1 MRGGQG
7 VLVTRDFGEKLQE
20 KKENRRRGSTEPRG
34 VRPQNVDVEV
44 EEKQHKEFNVAKSG
58 ALTSHEQRVSI
69 NIVEPLVSQS

>member
-20 KKENRRRGSTEPRG
+20 KKENRRRGSTEPRE

-44 EEKQHKEFNVAKSG
+44 EEKQHKEFNVSESE
-58 ALTSHEQRVSI
+58 ALTSHEQRGSI
-69 NIVEPLVSQS
+69 NIVGPLVSQS